1 MLHLLQTAPL
11 PLPPPTPVP
20 PPSFLDAPTAE
31 AIMIGLTIIA
41 VSVAAFF
48 LLKPLVLALAR
59 RLEGRAADPALQGE
73 VEHLRDQVAE
83 LEPLRG
89 RLQELEERVE
99 FAERLLAQR
108 RDQDLLPRGGQS

>member
-1 MLHLLQTAPL
+1 MLLLLQTAPTPA
-11 PLPPPTPVP
+11 PLP

-31 AIMIGLTIIA
+31 AIMILTIIA

-59 RLEGRAADPALQGE
+59 RLEGRSADPALHGE
-73 VEHLRDQVAE
+73 VEHLRDQIAE

>member
-1 MLHLLQTAPL
+1 MLLLAQ
-11 PLPPPTPVP
+11 LPPSP
-20 PPSFLDAPTAE
+20 PRGLLDSHSVE
-31 AIMIGLTIIA
+31 NVVIGLVIMTISI
-41 VSVAAFF
+41 AAFF
-48 LLKPLVLALAR
+48 LLKPLFLALAR
-59 RLEGRAADPALQGE
+59 RVEGRAADPALHGE

-108 RDQDLLPRGGQS
+108 RDQELLPREGSR